1 MQVSRKD
8 FSLVLTQKT
17 RTGVLPGGIAALTR
31 PRICVAR
38 PGREWYI
45 REVMRILAYLVAG
58 AALAGV
64 STAQMDTLRDIGVAG
79 APQAPAVGSA
89 GWDALLAQSGVLL
102 RAQCRV
108 CFRSVQ
114 VLDTEHGRV
123 ERRRTGWYV
132 LPRVVYKGPVQMGD
146 YLYFEQET
154 ERPSAAPLF
163 LSVSHTPEPFC
174 ECILQ
179 ADAAVPF
186 APGCATLQGVRLM
199 DAAAAPPLQAD
210 CNLP

>member
-1 MQVSRKD
+1 M
-8 FSLVLTQKT
+8 LTQKNT
-17 RTGVLPGGIAALTR
+17 PAAR
-31 PRICVAR
+31 RAPACRRICVAA
-38 PGREWYI
+38 PGRECYI
-45 REVMRILAYLVAG
+45 APVMRILAYLAAG
-58 AALAGV
+58 AAWVGV
-64 STAQMDTLRDIGVAG
+64 SAGQMDALRDIGVAG
-79 APQAPAVGSA
+79 AAQAPAVGSP

-114 VLDTEHGRV
+114 VLDTGHGRV

-132 LPRVVYKGPVQMGD
+132 LARAVYKGPVQMGD

-154 ERPSAAPLF
+154 ERPIDAPLF

-179 ADAAVPF
+179 ADAAAPF
-186 APGCATLQGVRLM
+186 APGCAVLHGVRLL
-199 DAAAAPPLQAD
+199 DAAPPRPQGGARM
-210 CNLP
+210 